1 MTFILDKDNGL
12 IPQVLSAILDECVNG
27 VTLADPDIE
36 DAPIIYANKAF
47 EELTGYSRE
56 EIIGH
61 NCRFLQ
67 GEDREQAA
75 RFQIVEAMRNHQPI
89 EVTLRNYKKNGQ
101 LFHNRLKIIPLIDKK
116 QRVVYYL
123 GVQYDITEQIEANRE
138 IQKLTDLLEAIPTQF

>member
-89 EVTLRNYKKNGQ
+89 EVTLRNYKKKRPAVSQPPENYP
-101 LFHNRLKIIPLIDKK
+101 FNRQKTAGCLLPGSTV
-116 QRVVYYL
+116 RHHR
-123 GVQYDITEQIEANRE
+123 TNRS
-138 IQKLTDLLEAIPTQF
+138 

>member
-1 MTFILDKDNGL
+1 MAFIVEKDSGL

-47 EELTGYSRE
+47 ERLTGYSNE

-67 GEDREQAA
+67 GEDREQDA
-75 RFQIVEAMRNHQPI
+75 RFQIAAAMKKHEAV
-89 EVTLRNYKKNGQ
+89 EVTLRNYKKDGS
-101 LFHNRLKIIPLIDKK
+101 LFHNHLKIIPLLDKK
-116 QRVVYYL
+116 NRVLYYL
-123 GVQYDITEQIEANRE
+123 GVQYDITQQINANNE
-138 IQKLTDLLEAIPTQF
+138 IKELTGLLSAIQGN